1 MNCLVIHHSYDQS
14 DSNLT
19 YIYSSLF
26 FFHWI
31 LSFFFQIFYFSATAP
46 PIGRMGHSDI
56 LVGNK
61 IVYFGGT
68 NGKQC
73 FSDLWVFDTATMT
86 WLRPRTAGRPPT
98 KSKKK
103 KKRRRE
109 EEKKKKKR
117 TKKKRIEKIYSINFS
132 LFTFFFYIFFLFYF

>member
-1 MNCLVIHHSYDQS
+1 
-14 DSNLT
+14 
-19 YIYSSLF
+19 
-26 FFHWI
+26 
-31 LSFFFQIFYFSATAP
+31 
-46 PIGRMGHSDI
+46 MGHSEV

-98 KSKKK
+98 KSKTRRKNKK
-103 KKRRRE
+103 KDYY
-109 EEKKKKKR
+109 
-117 TKKKRIEKIYSINFS
+117 IGS
-132 LFTFFFYIFFLFYF
+132 FFNFFLLIIINIYFHTSDPYSLLSFFGQYRLLWCFS

>member
-1 MNCLVIHHSYDQS
+1 MYELSC
-14 DSNLT
+14 DSSLLRSIRFKS
-19 YIYSSLF
+19 YIYIF
-26 FFHWI
+26 I
-31 LSFFFQIFYFSATAP
+31 LSFFFQIFFFSATAP

-98 KSKKK
+98 KSKK
-103 KKRRRE
+103 RRRKE
-109 EEKKKKKR
+109 EERRKERKR
-117 TKKKRIEKIYSINFS
+117 KE
-132 LFTFFFYIFFLFYF
+132 

>member
-1 MNCLVIHHSYDQS
+1 MPLFVGDETFLEIGTTAIDSILHH
-14 DSNLT
+14 L
-19 YIYSSLF
+19 LF
-26 FFHWI
+26 FFLKWI
-31 LSFFFQIFYFSATAP
+31 RSFLFFQIFFFFFSATAP
-46 PIGRMGHSDI
+46 PIGRMGHSDV

-98 KSKKK
+98 KSKT
-103 KKRRRE
+103 RR
-109 EEKKKKKR
+109 KKKKKDFDDG
-117 TKKKRIEKIYSINFS
+117 TFCY
-132 LFTFFFYIFFLFYF
+132 FFFP